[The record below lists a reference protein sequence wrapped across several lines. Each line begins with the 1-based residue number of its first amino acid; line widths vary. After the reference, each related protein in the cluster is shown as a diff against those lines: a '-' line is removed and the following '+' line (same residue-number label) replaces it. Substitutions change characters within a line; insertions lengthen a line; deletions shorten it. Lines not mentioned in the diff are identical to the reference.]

1 MTSLDRQKFRAR
13 NFCQGDMSAWDSSTN
28 RMFQR
33 HDVSGTKS
41 DSLSPIFLPDLQ

>member
-1 MTSLDRQKFRAR
+1 MTSLIAESFAR